1 MLRLELFKQ
10 GCDFRWRFRRGRRT
24 LAFSTPRMNKRSM
37 RLSLVALLKDIQA
50 DDFMVYD
57 LTNETPTKKP
67 QPKKNG

>member
-1 MLRLELFKQ
+1 
-10 GCDFRWRFRRGRRT
+10 
-24 LAFSTPRMNKRSM
+24 MNKRSM